1 MIGKSLFRIL
11 SVFFLFSFLHAEEPF
26 RVFKTP
32 SGKSF
37 EGKVVGY
44 EGQTFI
50 LTNKSGQLF
59 QVPFNA
65 LSTPDKAYLVEA
77 VKAKRIPKG
86 RPAPKPAS
94 SSSDSSITAKGVD
107 FHTQISPILQERCN
121 DCHKAPYEENGRTK
135 VSCPGCKTKYD
146 VTTIIGKEGIDL
158 LKDVP
163 GQQVRCKSCK
173 TVFSLPD

>member
-1 MIGKSLFRIL
+1 MIGKGFLTYLFAVFLFTSLLGEEAFRI
-11 SVFFLFSFLHAEEPF
+11 
-26 RVFKTP
+26 FKTP
-32 SGKSF
+32 TGKSF

-86 RPAPKPAS
+86 RPAPKPVAS
-94 SSSDSSITAKGVD
+94 STNATIEAKGVD
-107 FHTQISPILQERCN
+107 FHADILPILKQRCN
-121 DCHKAPYEENGRTK
+121 DCHKAPYE
-135 VSCPGCKTKYD
+135 
-146 VTTIIGKEGIDL
+146 
-158 LKDVP
+158 
-163 GQQVRCKSCK
+163 
-173 TVFSLPD
+173 

>member
-1 MIGKSLFRIL
+1 MMGKGFLSLFI
-11 SVFFLFSFLHAEEPF
+11 VTFLFSSLQAEEPF

-65 LSTPDKAYLVEA
+65 LSNTDKAYLVEG
-77 VKAKRIPKG
+77 KRAKK
-86 RPAPKPAS
+86 
-94 SSSDSSITAKGVD
+94 
-107 FHTQISPILQERCN
+107 
-121 DCHKAPYEENGRTK
+121 
-135 VSCPGCKTKYD
+135 
-146 VTTIIGKEGIDL
+146 
-158 LKDVP
+158 
-163 GQQVRCKSCK
+163 
-173 TVFSLPD
+173 

>member
-1 MIGKSLFRIL
+1 MMGKGFLSLFI
-11 SVFFLFSFLHAEEPF
+11 VTFLFSSLQAEEPF

-65 LSTPDKAYLVEA
+65 LSNTDKAYLVEG
-77 VKAKRIPKG
+77 VKAKRISKG
-86 RPAPKPAS
+86 RPAPQPTAPQ
-94 SSSDSSITAKGVD
+94 SD
-107 FHTQISPILQERCN
+107 
-121 DCHKAPYEENGRTK
+121 
-135 VSCPGCKTKYD
+135 
-146 VTTIIGKEGIDL
+146 
-158 LKDVP
+158 
-163 GQQVRCKSCK
+163 
-173 TVFSLPD
+173 LPQRLVLYNNPNL